1 MFDTA
6 NQPQEDANFTNQYYN
21 NGNMIQKT
29 AKTGGANAL
38 YVYDND
44 DIFLALQALL
54 LGCGFLVKF
63 AG

>member
-1 MFDTA
+1 
-6 NQPQEDANFTNQYYN
+6 
-21 NGNMIQKT
+21 MIQKT
-29 AKTGGANAL
+29 AKTGGAIAL

-54 LGCGFLVKF
+54 LGCGPLVKF